1 MRETKLFVVI
11 PCYNEEEVLGETSKR
26 MYELFDKMESEGLI
40 GSGSRI
46 VMVDDGS
53 KDATWRIIS
62 SLCEQ
67 DKRFRGVKLAHNAGH
82 QNALLGGLMT
92 VKDEC
97 DCAVSI
103 DADLQ
108 ASVGG

>member
-67 DKRFRGVKLAHNAGH
+67 DKRFRGVKLAHNAVTRTH
-82 QNALLGGLMT
+82 CWEA
-92 VKDEC
+92 
-97 DCAVSI
+97 
-103 DADLQ
+103 
-108 ASVGG
+108 

>member
-53 KDATWRIIS
+53 KDAH
-62 SLCEQ
+62 
-67 DKRFRGVKLAHNAGH
+67 LAHN
-82 QNALLGGLMT
+82 QQF
-92 VKDEC
+92 V
-97 DCAVSI
+97 
-103 DADLQ
+103 
-108 ASVGG
+108 